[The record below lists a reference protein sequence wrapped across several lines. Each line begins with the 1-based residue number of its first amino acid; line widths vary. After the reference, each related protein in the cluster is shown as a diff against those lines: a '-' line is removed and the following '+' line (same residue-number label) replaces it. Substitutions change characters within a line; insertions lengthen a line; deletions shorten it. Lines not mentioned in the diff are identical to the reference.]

1 MYHKNKW
8 EGCFFLQALFDDDV
22 DDNNNNK
29 CKLWM
34 MNLEIN
40 IIFKKIAT

>member
-1 MYHKNKW
+1 M
-8 EGCFFLQALFDDDV
+8 QALFDDDYI
-22 DDNNNNK
+22 NNNK

-34 MNLEIN
+34 KNLEIN